1 MKTILSIDPGL
12 RNLAHCLA
20 TTDGTILSLGN
31 TDIYEGQK
39 ISIDATFDATVKWCD
54 KNADLFAKADVI
66 AIEKQ
71 FQDTKVTLSSC
82 LLTVQTVI
90 RCRAMS
96 HSKPTMIIH
105 AMSVKRHFL
114 TVCKNHRLNKE
125 AAKKTALAIFPGLR
139 SHIAPELK
147 KIDDICDAFLI
158 NRYVSSSLCKS

>member
-31 TDIYEGQK
+31 NDIYEGAK
-39 ISIDATFDATVKWCD
+39 ISIDATFNAIMKWCD
-54 KNADLFAKADVI
+54 KHADLFAKADVI

-82 LLTVQTVI
+82 LLTVQTVLH
-90 RCRAMS
+90 CRAS
-96 HSKPTMIIH
+96 SYSKPTMIIH

-114 TVCKNHRLNKE
+114 TACKTHRLNKE
-125 AAKKTALAIFPGLR
+125 AAKKAALSIFPSLM
-139 SHIAPELK
+139 SHIAPGLK

-158 NRYVSSSLCKS
+158 NRYVSSSLCAT